1 MLYTAIVS
9 TNRVLLMD
17 CYVMLEWPMCLAQAT
32 KAATSVAS
40 LTQKRRVSK
49 WRFTNYNHG
58 TNCDGQR
65 VNVLRILSGGIKT
78 NHPQILPYLHVS
90 IAAYIQHQSLV
101 QSHHMSDKRVYGHL
115 GPKTFRHY
123 VFGAVVFHI
132 FALAPVPKCLGQFGT
147 KVHETLRTQN

>member
-115 GPKTFRHY
+115 GPKTLGTQDISALCVWCRSVSHFCVGTSAEMSRTVRH
-123 VFGAVVFHI
+123 
-132 FALAPVPKCLGQFGT
+132 
-147 KVHETLRTQN
+147 